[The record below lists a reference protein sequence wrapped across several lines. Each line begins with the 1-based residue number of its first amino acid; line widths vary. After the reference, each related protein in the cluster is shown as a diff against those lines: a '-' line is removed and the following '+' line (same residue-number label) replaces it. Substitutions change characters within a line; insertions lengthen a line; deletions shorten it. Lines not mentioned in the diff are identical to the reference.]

1 MTSSPKKRSR
11 GRPRKVEIPGVDAAQ
26 VPRGIYWHARG
37 RYWYTSNGNI
47 AKRIA
52 GPDAK
57 LSDLHRIVEEAEI
70 TNRGTLGWL
79 LELFHDS
86 DQFKGYEVRTQ
97 ENFGY
102 LRHAANEYPSKL
114 GGKLSDARL
123 AAITRPG
130 IQRMVTDIGKK
141 YPVKAKHVLQYLRIA
156 FRWALNWG
164 HAPGAWEKVNPAE
177 GVAPPKHKARVKVP
191 TSIDHDSTIAALKKA
206 GALGRNKGAVAPY
219 LWVVLELAYLC
230 RLRQIE
236 ILEMS
241 DDCILKDG
249 VRARRRKGSNDTIV
263 AWSPRLRAAV
273 TEAHRLRA
281 KVWEG
286 RVEPKLPEDR
296 PLLVNERGTRMN
308 RSSLNSAWARAKKV
322 TGANWGLHAM
332 KHRGV
337 TDTPGTKADKQLASG
352 HKESRMVDIYDH
364 DVATVSTPK
373 GV

>member
-1 MTSSPKKRSR
+1 MTNSLTKRSR
-11 GRPRKVEIPGVDAAQ
+11 GRPRKVDIPGFDAAQ

-37 RYWYTSNGNI
+37 RYWYTSNGNV
-47 AKRIA
+47 AKRVA

-57 LSDLHRIVEEAEI
+57 LSDLHRIIEESEV

-86 DQFKGYEVRTQ
+86 DQFKGYEARTQ

-102 LRHAANEYPSKL
+102 LRDAANEYPSKL
-114 GGKLSDARL
+114 GGELVDAKLS
-123 AAITRPG
+123 AITRPG
-130 IQRMVTDIGKK
+130 VQRMVTEIGKK
-141 YPVKAKHVLQYLRIA
+141 TPAKGKHLLQYLRIA
-156 FRWALNWG
+156 FRWALNYG

-177 GVAPPKHKARVKVP
+177 GVVPPKVKNEVKVP
-191 TSIDHDSTIAALKKA
+191 TEKEHVDTIEVLRRAAT
-206 GALGRNKGAVAPY
+206 LGREKGAVAPY

-236 ILEMS
+236 IIDLS
-241 DDCILKDG
+241 DDSILKEG

-263 AWSPRLRAAV
+263 QWSPRLRAAV
-273 TEAHRLRA
+273 KEARRLRA
-281 KVWEG
+281 KAWEG
-286 RVEPKLPEDR
+286 REVPMLPEDR
-296 PLLVNERGTRMN
+296 PLLVNERGTRMS

-352 HKESRMVDIYDH
+352 HKEARMVDTYDH
-364 DVATVSTPK
+364 EVATVSTPK